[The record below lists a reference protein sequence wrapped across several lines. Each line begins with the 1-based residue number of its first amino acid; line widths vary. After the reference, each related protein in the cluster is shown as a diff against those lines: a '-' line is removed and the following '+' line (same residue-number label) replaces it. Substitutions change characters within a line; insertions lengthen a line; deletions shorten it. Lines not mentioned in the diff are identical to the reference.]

1 MIAITEDTEI
11 FLNMY
16 YHLKQSGVNSLFKN
30 YCWSVVPA

>member
-16 YHLKQSGVNSLFKN
+16 YHLKQTGVNSLFKN
-30 YCWSVVPA
+30 YIRPVVPV